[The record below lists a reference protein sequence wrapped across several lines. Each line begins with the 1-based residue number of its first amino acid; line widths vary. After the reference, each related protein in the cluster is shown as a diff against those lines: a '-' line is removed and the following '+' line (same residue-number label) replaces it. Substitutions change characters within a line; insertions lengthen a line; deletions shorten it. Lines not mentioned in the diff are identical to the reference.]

1 MTNVYTIAHHAPRT
15 GYFVGSFS
23 LRGPRGP
30 AVLRGPFNEIA
41 SAISRCPES
50 TTYTFDAISDNWT
63 AAMRPGL
70 DVRPEEMV
78 CDIPW
83 VEREGPPLDHAVHP
97 DTIAR
102 IAQIMPV
109 IEAIGTKAE
118 KLSAGKPYQ
127 VASSPN
133 TQRFKVVFVGNHHLV
148 EAYAD
153 VDARAPFVR
162 WVFLARR
169 IDGQSGSTLRI
180 SWPWLSRTMQIDFG
194 AIEIRRIVVPTA
206 IDPTALEQQAIENA
220 IAAYGGRW
228 FGIPHVWGGDLLDQP
243 IVRGRAGGC
252 PWDLRDYMGR
262 DNPNAPGVD
271 PTFGSTWTALLWPV
285 EGLPDPRRLGDLI
298 VWGVDCGFARRP
310 QHWDTLR
317 IKEPDGKHTLHKGQP
332 YDAEDAAF
340 FGVGPQFRTGPDV
353 FTTHDHEHR
362 SVAPLAV
369 CAALTGDVAAR
380 EVAESFLAAESW
392 ERSVTMDWPQAGRGQ
407 GLPWIAGATLAR
419 LLDPNGWLVQ
429 RWRAHDAKR
438 LEQYHA
444 SRKVGPLVT
453 VGGLYTRG
461 SPWVVDGVEQPYSD
475 PYEQATIALAL
486 WLSGHVGEA
495 FGHARSLITGLWWDA
510 ETEAFPRRCHGAYN
524 QRWRDGDWPHEVR
537 IGQPINDDLR
547 PGGDAL
553 GMWVGAG
560 LRVFLLAA
568 KALGDAGDPRG
579 NDPWLPIARA
589 AIRDLDPVLTSV
601 SDGELLAAAHRAWW
615 GTLPELVREPE

>member
-50 TTYTFDAISDNWT
+50 TTYTFDAIADNWT
-63 AAMRPGL
+63 AARRQGL
-70 DVRPEEMV
+70 VIGSHEQV

-102 IAQIMPV
+102 LAQLMPV
-109 IEAIGTKAE
+109 IEAIGTKPERLAA
-118 KLSAGKPYQ
+118 SDPYL

-133 TQRFKVVFVGNHHLV
+133 TQRFKIAFAGNHHLV

-162 WVFLARR
+162 WVLFARR
-169 IDGQSGSTLRI
+169 LDGQSGSSLRI

-194 AIEIRRIVVPTA
+194 AIGIRRIVVPTA
-206 IDPTALEQQAIENA
+206 IDPNAIEQQAIANA
-220 IAAYGGRW
+220 GDVEGGLW
-228 FGIPHVWGGDLLDQP
+228 LGIPHVWGGDLLGQP
-243 IVRGRAGGC
+243 IVRDPMWGSNIVDIGA
-252 PWDLRDYMGR
+252 LRGR

-271 PTFGSTWTALLWPV
+271 PTFGSTWTAPIWPA
-285 EGLPDPRRLGDLI
+285 EGLPDPRALNEMRFWI
-298 VWGVDCGFARRP
+298 VDAGYARRP
-310 QHWDTLR
+310 QHWHALR
-317 IKEPDGKHTLHKGQP
+317 YLTPDGEHTLHKGQP
-332 YDAEDAAF
+332 YGRDDADHFE
-340 FGVGPQFRTGPDV
+340 VGAQYRTGPDV
-353 FTTHDHEHR
+353 YTTHDHEHR

-369 CAALTGDVAAR
+369 FAALTGDVSAR
-380 EVAESFLAAESW
+380 SVAESFLAAECW
-392 ERSVTMDWPQAGRGQ
+392 ERSVTMGWTQAGRGQ
-407 GLPWIAGATLAR
+407 GLPWIAGTTLAR
-419 LLDPNGWLVQ
+419 LFHQEERVH
-429 RWRAHDAKR
+429 RMWRDHDAKR
-438 LEQYHA
+438 LAQYHA
-444 SRKVGPLVT
+444 TKRVGSLVT

-461 SPWVVDGVEQPYSD
+461 SPWGVDGVEQPYSD

-495 FGHARSLITGLWWDA
+495 FAHSRSLITGLWWDSSG
-510 ETEAFPRRCHGAYN
+510 RCHGAYN

-553 GMWVGAG
+553 GMWIGSG

-589 AIRDLDPVLTSV
+589 AIRDLDPTIANLP
-601 SDGELLAAAHRAWW
+601 DGEILAAAHRAWW
-615 GTLPELVREPE
+615 GALPELVREPE